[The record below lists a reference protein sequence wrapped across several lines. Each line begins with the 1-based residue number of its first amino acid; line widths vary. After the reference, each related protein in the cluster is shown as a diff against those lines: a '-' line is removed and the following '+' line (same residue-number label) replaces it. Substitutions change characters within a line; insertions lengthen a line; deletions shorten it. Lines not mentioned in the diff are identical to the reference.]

1 MESVYRVIRVIGSSP
16 VSWEE
21 AAKNA
26 VASASRSLRDLRVA
40 EIEKFDLKI
49 DEGGIKSFRVRMS
62 LSFKIEREIDE
73 DS

>member
-62 LSFKIEREIDE
+62 LSFKIEREIE
-73 DS
+73 ENS